1 VNGAFDL
8 FRFESNDTKPKKGRV
23 LISEPF
29 LEGRYFK
36 RSVILLTEFSEEGA
50 VGFVLN
56 KPIHLNINE
65 VLTDLTVFESEV
77 FVGGPVQNNQIYYL
91 HTVPQLI
98 PNSFQIFDD
107 LYWGGDFAVL
117 KDLIKAKQ
125 LRPDQV
131 RFFAGYSGWGPGQLE
146 DEIKHNSWLVSSLNK
161 EELMST
167 DNTDIWQRAL
177 RQEGGFYNVW
187 ANFPKDQNLN

>member
-1 VNGAFDL
+1 MDGAFDL
-8 FRFESNDTKPKKGRV
+8 FRFESNDTKPEKGRI

-36 RSVILLTEFSEEGA
+36 RSVILLTEFSVEGA

-65 VLTDLTVFESEV
+65 LLTDLAAFESEV

-91 HTVPQLI
+91 HTVPKLI
-98 PNSFQIFDD
+98 PNSFQVFDG

-117 KDLIKAKQ
+117 KDLIQSNQ
-125 LRPDQV
+125 LRTDQV

-167 DNTDIWQRAL
+167 DNADIWQRTL
-177 RQEGGFYNVW
+177 RQMGGFYSVW